1 MASSVGVKI
10 EVDDHLFIAKIADI
24 EAASL
29 EAARLFVT
37 QGGLM
42 LEADVK
48 DRGFNPRPAGSQRV
62 SKSGRTYYVGPA
74 TPPKPTQRTGNLRNS
89 FVYRNT
95 QRTATGYKSETGTY
109 IKYAPYVDYGTSR
122 SRKFPFAEDGV
133 ARILPRLNT
142 LAQELFRKAQDA

>member
-10 EVDDHLFIAKIADI
+10 EVDDHMFIAKIANI

-37 QGGLM
+37 RGGLI
-42 LEADVK
+42 LEANVK
-48 DRGFNPRPAGSQRV
+48 SEGFNPRPANSEKR
-62 SKSGRTYYVGPA
+62 SASGRIYYTGPA

-95 QRTATGYKSETGTY
+95 TRTATGYKSETGTY

-133 ARILPRLNT
+133 ARILPRLNA
-142 LAQELFRKAQDA
+142 LAADLFREAQNA

>member
-42 LEADVK
+42 LEANVK
-48 DRGFNPRPAGSQRV
+48 AEGFNPRPAGSQRV

-74 TPPKPTQRTGNLRNS
+74 TPPRPTQRTGNLRNS

-133 ARILPRLNT
+133 ARILPRLNN
-142 LAQELFRKAQDA
+142 LAQDLFREAQNA

>member
-10 EVDDHLFIAKIADI
+10 EVDDHLFIAKIQNI
-24 EAASL
+24 KGASL

-42 LEADVK
+42 LETNVK
-48 DRGFNPRPAGSQRV
+48 SEGFNPRPAGSQRT
-62 SKSGRTYYVGPA
+62 SKSGRIYYVGPA

-133 ARILPRLNT
+133 ARILPRLNN
-142 LAQELFRKAQDA
+142 LAQDLFREAQNA

>member
-10 EVDDHLFIAKIADI
+10 VVDDHMFIAKIANI

-37 QGGLM
+37 RGGLM
-42 LEADVK
+42 LEAVVK
-48 DRGFNPRPAGSQRV
+48 EKGFRPRPSGSQRT

-95 QRTATGYKSETGTY
+95 TRTATGYKSETGTY
-109 IKYAPYVDYGTSR
+109 IKYAPFVDYGTSR

-133 ARILPRLNT
+133 ARILPRLNA
-142 LAQELFRKAQDA
+142 LAADLFREAQNA